1 MTVKR
6 EKAFRNAIAS
16 TRMEG
21 LSFSK
26 KSEQDCLR
34 YLDGHLDAA
43 TLVREV
49 LRQRFGVVGEFARG
63 FAVQL
68 HDLADCY
75 PCTSVLINKFDLRS
89 QQELD
94 RVEAVLVTA
103 KAAQWEESPLCSTFD
118 FEHYKAIHRH
128 LFCDLYEWAGVPRSI
143 NISKKGTQFCP
154 ADEIPRVSSAIFRRL
169 AEQNFF
175 QSLSF
180 DDFVDA
186 FVDFYIRTN
195 ELHPFREGNGRT
207 QRVFLAQLAQH
218 AGYQLDF
225 SCIDPDELMVATIW
239 SAQGVD
245 TMLRQLFREMLSPLA
260 D

>member
-1 MTVKR
+1 MPYT
-6 EKAFRNAIAS
+6 IDPS
-16 TRMEG
+16 
-21 LSFSK
+21 S
-26 KSEQDCLR
+26 
-34 YLDGHLDAA
+34 
-43 TLVREV
+43 
-49 LRQRFGVVGEFARG
+49 
-63 FAVQL
+63 
-68 HDLADCY
+68 ADCY

-103 KAAQWEESPLCSTFD
+103 ESSTVGRISLVLSPRL
-118 FEHYKAIHRH
+118 EHYKAIHRH

-195 ELHPFREGNGRT
+195 ELHPVPRGQRADTARLSGAARTARRVSVGFFLHRPRRADGRHHL
-207 QRVFLAQLAQH
+207 VG
-218 AGYQLDF
+218 AGRGYYAAPAF
-225 SCIDPDELMVATIW
+225 P
-239 SAQGVD
+239 
-245 TMLRQLFREMLSPLA
+245 
-260 D
+260 

>member
-1 MTVKR
+1 MPYT
-6 EKAFRNAIAS
+6 IDPS
-16 TRMEG
+16 
-21 LSFSK
+21 S
-26 KSEQDCLR
+26 
-34 YLDGHLDAA
+34 
-43 TLVREV
+43 
-49 LRQRFGVVGEFARG
+49 
-63 FAVQL
+63 
-68 HDLADCY
+68 ADCY

-207 QRVFLAQLAQH
+207 QRVFLAATRTARRVSVGFFLHRPRRADGRH
-218 AGYQLDF
+218 HLVGAGRGYYAAPAF
-225 SCIDPDELMVATIW
+225 P
-239 SAQGVD
+239 
-245 TMLRQLFREMLSPLA
+245 
-260 D
+260 

>member
-1 MTVKR
+1 MPYT
-6 EKAFRNAIAS
+6 IDPS
-16 TRMEG
+16 
-21 LSFSK
+21 S
-26 KSEQDCLR
+26 
-34 YLDGHLDAA
+34 
-43 TLVREV
+43 
-49 LRQRFGVVGEFARG
+49 
-63 FAVQL
+63 
-68 HDLADCY
+68 ADCY

-128 LFCDLYEWAGVPRSI
+128 LSATSTNGPVCPQHQHLQ
-143 NISKKGTQFCP
+143 KGTQFCP

-195 ELHPFREGNGRT
+195 ELHPVPRGQWADTARLSGAART
-207 QRVFLAQLAQH
+207 ARWVSV
-218 AGYQLDF
+218 GF

>member
-1 MTVKR
+1 MPYT
-6 EKAFRNAIAS
+6 IDPS
-16 TRMEG
+16 
-21 LSFSK
+21 S
-26 KSEQDCLR
+26 
-34 YLDGHLDAA
+34 
-43 TLVREV
+43 
-49 LRQRFGVVGEFARG
+49 
-63 FAVQL
+63 
-68 HDLADCY
+68 ADCY
-75 PCTSVLINKFDLRS
+75 PCTSVLINKFDLHS

-195 ELHPFREGNGRT
+195 ELHPFREGNGRHT
-207 QRVFLAQLAQH
+207 ARLSGAARTARRVSVGFFLHRPRRADGRHHLVG
-218 AGYQLDF
+218 AGRGYYAAPAF
-225 SCIDPDELMVATIW
+225 P
-239 SAQGVD
+239 
-245 TMLRQLFREMLSPLA
+245 
-260 D
+260 

>member
-43 TLVREV
+43 V
-49 LRQRFGVVGEFARG
+49 LPQHEGVSVA
-63 FAVQL
+63 
-68 HDLADCY
+68 DPSSADCY

>member
-1 MTVKR
+1 MTAKR

-68 HDLADCY
+68 HDLAAQ
-75 PCTSVLINKFDLRS
+75 FA
-89 QQELD
+89 QQFRHHD
-94 RVEAVLVTA
+94 AAA

>member
-1 MTVKR
+1 MPYT
-6 EKAFRNAIAS
+6 IDPS
-16 TRMEG
+16 
-21 LSFSK
+21 S
-26 KSEQDCLR
+26 
-34 YLDGHLDAA
+34 
-43 TLVREV
+43 
-49 LRQRFGVVGEFARG
+49 
-63 FAVQL
+63 
-68 HDLADCY
+68 ADCY

-225 SCIDPDELMVATIW
+225 SCIDPDELMERFVRGDSSRSTEGNGLGLSI
-239 SAQGVD
+239 AQSLTELQGGKMALAID
-245 TMLRQLFREMLSPLA
+245 GDLFKAILRFPTVV
-260 D
+260 

>member
-1 MTVKR
+1 MPYT
-6 EKAFRNAIAS
+6 IDPS
-16 TRMEG
+16 
-21 LSFSK
+21 S
-26 KSEQDCLR
+26 
-34 YLDGHLDAA
+34 
-43 TLVREV
+43 
-49 LRQRFGVVGEFARG
+49 
-63 FAVQL
+63 
-68 HDLADCY
+68 ADCY

-103 KAAQWEESPLCSTFD
+103 KAAQWEESPSCSTFD

-169 AEQNFF
+169 AEQDFF

>member
-1 MTVKR
+1 MPYT
-6 EKAFRNAIAS
+6 IDPS
-16 TRMEG
+16 
-21 LSFSK
+21 S
-26 KSEQDCLR
+26 
-34 YLDGHLDAA
+34 
-43 TLVREV
+43 
-49 LRQRFGVVGEFARG
+49 
-63 FAVQL
+63 
-68 HDLADCY
+68 ADCY

-186 FVDFYIRTN
+186 FVDFTSAPTSFTRSA
-195 ELHPFREGNGRT
+195 R
-207 QRVFLAQLAQH
+207 
-218 AGYQLDF
+218 
-225 SCIDPDELMVATIW
+225 ATGGH
-239 SAQGVD
+239 SASFWRSSHSTPGISWIFPAS
-245 TMLRQLFREMLSPLA
+245 TPTS
-260 D
+260 

>member
-1 MTVKR
+1 MPYT
-6 EKAFRNAIAS
+6 IDPS
-16 TRMEG
+16 
-21 LSFSK
+21 S
-26 KSEQDCLR
+26 
-34 YLDGHLDAA
+34 
-43 TLVREV
+43 
-49 LRQRFGVVGEFARG
+49 
-63 FAVQL
+63 
-68 HDLADCY
+68 ADCY

-195 ELHPFREGNGRT
+195 ELHPFREGNGRSMRIWLDLMLKIGIGQVVDWSKVDKEDYLLAMERSPIKDVEIKVLLKAALT
-207 QRVFLAQLAQH
+207 DDVNSREVFMKGIDH
-218 AGYQLDF
+218 SYYYEGYTTF
-225 SCIDPDELMVATIW
+225 KAEEL
-239 SAQGVD
+239 
-245 TMLRQLFREMLSPLA
+245 
-260 D
+260 

>member
-1 MTVKR
+1 MPYT
-6 EKAFRNAIAS
+6 IDPS
-16 TRMEG
+16 
-21 LSFSK
+21 S
-26 KSEQDCLR
+26 
-34 YLDGHLDAA
+34 
-43 TLVREV
+43 
-49 LRQRFGVVGEFARG
+49 
-63 FAVQL
+63 
-68 HDLADCY
+68 ADCY

-225 SCIDPDELMVATIW
+225 SCIDPDELMVATSGRRRAWILCCA
-239 SAQGVD
+239 SFSVKC
-245 TMLRQLFREMLSPLA
+245 FRLWQINPRFFPHPA
-260 D
+260 PPAGGHPPHTPA

>member
-1 MTVKR
+1 MPYT
-6 EKAFRNAIAS
+6 IDPS
-16 TRMEG
+16 
-21 LSFSK
+21 S
-26 KSEQDCLR
+26 
-34 YLDGHLDAA
+34 
-43 TLVREV
+43 
-49 LRQRFGVVGEFARG
+49 
-63 FAVQL
+63 
-68 HDLADCY
+68 ADCY
-75 PCTSVLINKFDLRS
+75 PCTSVLINKFDLHS

-186 FVDFYIRTN
+186 FVNFYIRTTSFIRSARAMADTAR
-195 ELHPFREGNGRT
+195 LSG
-207 QRVFLAQLAQH
+207 ALAQH

>member
-1 MTVKR
+1 MPYT
-6 EKAFRNAIAS
+6 IDPS
-16 TRMEG
+16 
-21 LSFSK
+21 S
-26 KSEQDCLR
+26 
-34 YLDGHLDAA
+34 
-43 TLVREV
+43 
-49 LRQRFGVVGEFARG
+49 
-63 FAVQL
+63 
-68 HDLADCY
+68 ADCY
-75 PCTSVLINKFDLRS
+75 PCTSVRIKKFDLRC

-186 FVDFYIRTN
+186 FVASISART
-195 ELHPFREGNGRT
+195 
-207 QRVFLAQLAQH
+207 
-218 AGYQLDF
+218 
-225 SCIDPDELMVATIW
+225 
-239 SAQGVD
+239 SAND
-245 TMLRQLFREMLSPLA
+245 TPPAFAPAFNAFFISRFLSPSIVFPHHNLA
-260 D
+260 NVLKMFFKMFIQNNP